1 MGLEIKQ
8 GVTCLEM
15 VTVRA
20 QKFGT
25 FLTGKPRQTS
35 GLAQTDAET
44 KLRFS
49 GMGCDVSNFVID
61 FLNELMGIFT
71 NGAQCLHCNWDEVV
85 RLF

>member
-1 MGLEIKQ
+1 MGVQ
-8 GVTCLEM
+8 N
-15 VTVRA
+15 RA

-71 NGAQCLHCNWDEVV
+71 NGA
-85 RLF
+85 